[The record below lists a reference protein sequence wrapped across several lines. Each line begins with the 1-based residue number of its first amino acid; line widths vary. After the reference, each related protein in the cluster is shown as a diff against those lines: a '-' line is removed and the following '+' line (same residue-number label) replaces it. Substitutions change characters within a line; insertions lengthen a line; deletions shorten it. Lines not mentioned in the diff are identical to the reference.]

1 MLAPDRLG
9 AVLYV
14 GDGKPT
20 VGELSVRSLRER
32 LSSLPQP
39 LRLYAV
45 GVGDDANLDLLSS
58 LSDASAGQAFRVGDR
73 KSAAETAL
81 RVVTHLGRPAVSK
94 LQVAVGSS
102 LDRVYTRET
111 VAVRAGETLL
121 ILARLKK
128 RLPQSITVEGVELGQ
143 AFVRTYRLEGHNL
156 DNTSDLRLRW
166 SQARLGQLLESGAT
180 VEEVAELGVRQNLIT
195 PYTSYYV
202 PSEEEV
208 SALERAIPEV
218 RAAGCSRS
226 PMSFSKSES
235 ASAPAPASSVAVSG
249 EASPMADAPGNASE
263 GAMGGKQRSKNR
275 RTASRDRGE
284 SGSED
289 AKAMPADDEAPRRH
303 LHRTHETDPP

>member
-1 MLAPDRLG
+1 MRWGRRSRARKDKPALPTWSALNPETTQKLLEQLGRVTTGGATDLGRTLSEAGAMLAPDRLG

-20 VGELSVRSLRER
+20 VGELSVKSLRER

-102 LDRVYTRET
+102 LDRVYPRET
-111 VAVRAGETLL
+111 VAVRAGEPLL

-143 AFVRTYRLEGHNL
+143 AFASGPIGWRDTTLTTPRTCGCAGR
-156 DNTSDLRLRW
+156 
-166 SQARLGQLLESGAT
+166 RLGSG
-180 VEEVAELGVRQNLIT
+180 
-195 PYTSYYV
+195 SCW
-202 PSEEEV
+202 
-208 SALERAIPEV
+208 
-218 RAAGCSRS
+218 RAAPPSKKSLSWGC
-226 PMSFSKSES
+226 
-235 ASAPAPASSVAVSG
+235 A
-249 EASPMADAPGNASE
+249 
-263 GAMGGKQRSKNR
+263 
-275 RTASRDRGE
+275 RT
-284 SGSED
+284 
-289 AKAMPADDEAPRRH
+289 
-303 LHRTHETDPP
+303 